1 MSRIYYKKP
10 NGEIFEFV
18 AGRVQRAS
26 CDRKYIQCDVDLRI
40 VTVITTRF
48 LFNNY
53 TSRIDSRY
61 TKSLFAFQYFGCLV
75 VLKLRFENHDTRT
88 HGSHE

>member
-26 CDRKYIQCDVDLRI
+26 CDRKYIMCDADGKEI
-40 VTVITTRF
+40 KAAPKKEAK
-48 LFNNY
+48 
-53 TSRIDSRY
+53 
-61 TKSLFAFQYFGCLV
+61 KSKKDG
-75 VLKLRFENHDTRT
+75 K
-88 HGSHE
+88 

>member
-26 CDRKYIQCDVDLRI
+26 CDRKYIQCDVDGNE
-40 VTVITTRF
+40 ITATPKKEAKKAKK
-48 LFNNY
+48 
-53 TSRIDSRY
+53 
-61 TKSLFAFQYFGCLV
+61 KS
-75 VLKLRFENHDTRT
+75 KKEDK
-88 HGSHE
+88 